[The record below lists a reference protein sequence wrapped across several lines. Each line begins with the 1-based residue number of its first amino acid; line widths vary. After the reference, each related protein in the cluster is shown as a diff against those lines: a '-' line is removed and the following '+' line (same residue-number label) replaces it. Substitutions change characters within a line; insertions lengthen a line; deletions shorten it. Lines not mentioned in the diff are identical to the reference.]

1 MEIFPAIDIIGGQ
14 VVRLKEGDYNQVSVY
29 GDDPLAMA
37 NRFVEQGAKNLH
49 VVDLDGAKEGT
60 TVNFSVIQRLRKET
74 GLFIE
79 VGGGIRDEARIASY
93 LELGVDRVILGT
105 IAVKNYPF
113 VEEMVRKYGDKI
125 AVGVDARNEKVAV
138 SGWLDVTEMDAIDF
152 CVRLRDSGV
161 KTVIFTDIAKD
172 GMLSGANL
180 ALYKRLSA
188 IQDLSI
194 MASGG
199 VTTLDDIKALRD
211 MNLYGAIV
219 GKALYTG
226 HLSLGEVLATAPA
239 IAPARTGEGGA
250 Q

>member
-14 VVRLKEGDYNQVSVY
+14 VVRLKEGDYSQVSVY
-29 GDDPLAMA
+29 GDNPLAMA
-37 NRFVEQGAKNLH
+37 SRFAEQGAKNLH

-60 TVNFSVIQRLRKET
+60 AVNFSVIQNLCKKT
-74 GLFIE
+74 GLSIQ

-105 IAVKNYPF
+105 VAVKNYPF

-125 AVGVDARNEKVAV
+125 AVGVDARDEKVAV
-138 SGWLDVTEMDAIDF
+138 SGWLDVTEMDAIQF
-152 CVRLRDSGV
+152 CVRLRDTGV

-172 GMLSGANL
+172 GMLGGTNL
-180 ALYKRLSA
+180 DLYKRLCT
-188 IQDLSI
+188 IKDLSI
-194 MASGG
+194 SASGG
-199 VTTLDDIKALRD
+199 ITTLSDIEGLKE

-226 HLSLGEVLATAPA
+226 HLSLSEVLK
-239 IAPARTGEGGA
+239 IAGKGSA